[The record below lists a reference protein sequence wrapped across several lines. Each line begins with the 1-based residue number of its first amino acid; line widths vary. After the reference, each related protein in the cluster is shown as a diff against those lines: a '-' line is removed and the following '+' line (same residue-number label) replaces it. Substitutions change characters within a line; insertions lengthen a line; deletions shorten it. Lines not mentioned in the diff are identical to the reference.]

1 VKNTRVETI
10 DVIFIIALLCVS
22 PMVWLQCLSLW
33 IRPHLQFFP
42 FAWLAFGY
50 IVVVR
55 NKVITSNLS
64 VRRLASLCVAALS
77 FLLSVEAALISS
89 PWLAYVAAV
98 ILVTAWMLLRL
109 GKTKWMTV
117 LAISSILWI
126 TVPLPVG
133 YDGKLIEMLQSK
145 SSLAASLVLDCL
157 GVLHVRDGNVL
168 DLTGKQLFVA
178 EACSG
183 IDSLYAL
190 MAICLSVV
198 IWFRQPWVVGVLSLS
213 LVPVWASCSNL
224 LRLVTIAVGIDWFKT
239 DLSSGTP
246 HTILGLAVFAAA
258 FLVDFCFI
266 QFAGTCY
273 KAFFDKAVPN
283 RLNQES
289 SVNQGNAAL
298 PNPSMRLWEMASIGI
313 LVVCFSIF
321 GAYSFWAMQ
330 SRNFHRTPE
339 FDPSTLDRIAEATR
353 LPDRLGA
360 SIRQSFKQEKRD
372 RHSTFGEHSNISIF
386 ATAEYTFTL
395 SIDFPFR
402 GFHPLERCYEARGWV
417 VESLPKQINIEC
429 NTGRDQTNDGNC
441 VVHEVDLKNAEGKS
455 AFLLYSL
462 FQLDGKQR
470 KSLSSS
476 NRGLE
481 RLEQS
486 ILEPVTFQIQL
497 FSESAETLNQSER
510 EERKKNFAD
519 AVTLLRNSFLFLA
532 D

>member
-1 VKNTRVETI
+1 
-10 DVIFIIALLCVS
+10 
-22 PMVWLQCLSLW
+22 MVWLQCLSLW

-55 NKVITSNLS
+55 NDVITSNLS
-64 VRRLASLCVAALS
+64 VRRLASLCVATLS

-98 ILVTAWMLLRL
+98 ILITAWMLLRL
-109 GKTKWMTV
+109 GQTKWLTV

-133 YDGKLIEMLQSK
+133 YDEKLIEMLQSK

-198 IWFRQPWVVGVLSLS
+198 IWFRQPWVVGILSLC

-224 LRLVTIAVGIDWFKT
+224 LRLVTIAVGIDWFKI

-273 KAFFDKAVPN
+273 KACFDRAIPN
-283 RLNQES
+283 RLGRVSSVNES
-289 SVNQGNAAL
+289 SVNHGNAAL
-298 PNPSMRLWEMASIGI
+298 PIPSMRLWEMVSTSI

-339 FDPSTLDRIAEATR
+339 FDSPTLDRIAEATR

-360 SIRQSFKQEKRD
+360 STRLSFKQEKRD
-372 RHSTFGEHSNISIF
+372 RHSTFGEHSNISIY
-386 ATAEYTFTL
+386 ATTDCTFTL

-402 GFHPLERCYEARGWV
+402 GFHPLERCYEGRGWV
-417 VESLPKQINIEC
+417 VESSPKQINMEC
-429 NTGRDQTNDGNC
+429 NTGRDETNDGNC
-441 VVHEVDLKNAEGKS
+441 IVHEVDLKNAEGKS

-462 FQLDGKQR
+462 FQLDGQQR

-497 FSESAETLNQSER
+497 FSESTETLNQSDR

-532 D
+532 N

>member
-1 VKNTRVETI
+1 
-10 DVIFIIALLCVS
+10 
-22 PMVWLQCLSLW
+22 MVWLQCLSLW

-55 NKVITSNLS
+55 NDVVTSTLG
-64 VRRLASLCVAALS
+64 VRRLASLVAAALS
-77 FLLSVEAALISS
+77 LLLSVEAALISS

-98 ILVTAWMLLRL
+98 FLVTAWMLLRL
-109 GKTKWMTV
+109 GKTKWLSV

-224 LRLVTIAVGIDWFKT
+224 LRLVTIAVGIDWFNT

-246 HTILGLAVFAAA
+246 HTILGLTVFSAA

-273 KAFFDKAVPN
+273 KAFFDKASPK

-289 SVNQGNAAL
+289 FVSHGRATASKQ
-298 PNPSMRLWEMASIGI
+298 SMRLWETASTIF
-313 LVVCFSIF
+313 LVLCFSIF

-330 SRNFHRTPE
+330 SRNFHQTPE
-339 FDPSTLDRIAEATR
+339 FDQLTLDRIAEATR

-360 SIRQSFKQEKRD
+360 STRQSFKQEKRD
-372 RHSTFGEHSNISIF
+372 RHSTFGEHSNISIY
-386 ATAEYTFTL
+386 TAKDCTFSL

-417 VESLPKQINIEC
+417 VESSPKQINMEC
-429 NTGRDQTNDGNC
+429 NTGRDQRDDGNC
-441 VVHEVDLKNAEGKS
+441 IVHEVELKNAEGKS

-462 FQLDGKQR
+462 FQLDGQQR
-470 KSLSSS
+470 TSLSSS

-486 ILEPVTFQIQL
+486 ILEPVTFQLQL
-497 FSESAETLNQSER
+497 FSESAETLDQSDR